1 MGERRRGSSQLSTP
15 VKPQRRVDASMSI
28 LVDLMQHAIDD
39 GYAASADRKRVS
51 NPDPDATLERIPSA
65 DATPPA
71 AAGKHAD
78 RVGAVTAIVLL
89 AAAGALF
96 ATSAVQSHRG
106 AATARKQQQ
115 QLVQRVA
122 TQTTSTNA
130 LATQDQQLRDQLTAT
145 RAKALAGANSGVQL
159 QATIDGLELAV
170 GGVAVSGPGVRVVLD
185 DSTDNSSSSLGVIY
199 DTDLQAVVN
208 ALWSSG
214 AEAVAVNGQRLSAL
228 SSIREAGDAIL
239 VNYRPLE
246 PPYTVDAI
254 GAPATLQSAFS
265 ATETAHLYTTW
276 SQIYGL
282 GFTVAGQSR
291 LTLPS
296 AANLT
301 VTAAKPLDSP

>member
-1 MGERRRGSSQLSTP
+1 
-15 VKPQRRVDASMSI
+15 MSI

-39 GYAASADRKRVS
+39 GYAASADRKRTS
-51 NPDPDATLERIPSA
+51 SSDLESSPVA
-65 DATPPA
+65 DSSVDTQPPA
-71 AAGKHAD
+71 SVGKHAG

-122 TQTTSTNA
+122 TQTASTNS

-145 RAKALAGANSGVQL
+145 RAKALAGVNSGVQL

-170 GGVAVSGPGVRVVLD
+170 GGVAVTGPGVRVVLND
-185 DSTDNSSSSLGVIY
+185 ATNNSSSSLGVIY

-214 AEAVAVNGQRLSAL
+214 AEAIAVNGQRLSTL
-228 SSIREAGDAIL
+228 TSIREAGDAIL

-254 GAPATLQSAFS
+254 GAPTTLQSAFS

-291 LTLPS
+291 ITLPS
-296 AANLT
+296 SATLT
-301 VTAAKPLDSP
+301 VTAAKPLDSS

>member
-1 MGERRRGSSQLSTP
+1 
-15 VKPQRRVDASMSI
+15 MSI
-28 LVDLMQHAIDD
+28 LVDLMQHAVDD
-39 GYAASADRKRVS
+39 GYAASAARKRT
-51 NPDPDATLERIPSA
+51 NAPDLEPDHESPAPDSPVV
-65 DATPPA
+65 PPA
-71 AAGKHAD
+71 RPPG
-78 RVGAVTAIVLL
+78 RTGAITAIVVL

-115 QLVQRVA
+115 ELVQRVDA
-122 TQTTSTNA
+122 QTSSTNT
-130 LATQDQQLRDQLTAT
+130 LAAQDQQLRNQISST
-145 RAKALAGANSGVQL
+145 RAKVLAGANTGVQL
-159 QATIDGLELAV
+159 QASINSLELAD
-170 GGVAVSGPGVRVVLD
+170 GGVAVTGPGVSVVLD
-185 DSTDNSSSSLGVIY
+185 DAADTTTSSLGIIY

-214 AEAVAVNGQRLSAL
+214 AEAIAVNGQRLTAL

-254 GAPATLQSAFS
+254 GSPTTLQSTFS
-265 ATETAHLYTTW
+265 DTQTAHLYTTW

-282 GFTVAGQSR
+282 SFTVAGASR

-296 AANLT
+296 AVNLT

>member
-1 MGERRRGSSQLSTP
+1 
-15 VKPQRRVDASMSI
+15 MSI
-28 LVDLMQHAIDD
+28 LVDLMQHAVDD
-39 GYAASADRKRVS
+39 GYAASAARKRARD
-51 NPDPDATLERIPSA
+51 PDPPPPA
-65 DATPPA
+65 DAPA
-71 AAGKHAD
+71 LPSVATVGRHAG
-78 RVGAVTAIVLL
+78 RVGAIMAIVLL

-106 AATARKQQQ
+106 AATAKKQQQ

-122 TQTTSTNA
+122 TQTASTNT

-159 QATIDGLELAV
+159 QASIDSLELAV
-170 GGVAVSGPGVRVVLD
+170 GGVAVTGPGVQVVLNDATD
-185 DSTDNSSSSLGVIY
+185 DSSSSLGIIY

-214 AEAVAVNGQRLSAL
+214 AEAIAVNGQRVSTLT
-228 SSIREAGDAIL
+228 SIREAGDAIL

-246 PPYTVDAI
+246 PPYTIEAI
-254 GAPATLQSAFS
+254 GAPSSFQTAFAAS
-265 ATETAHLYTTW
+265 QTAHLYTTW

-282 GFTVAGQSR
+282 TFTVAGQSR

-301 VTAAKPLDSP
+301 VTAAKPLDPP